1 MVYSEAVDLMF
12 VSETWLNDSIS
23 DQEILPYGYDIYR
36 TDRSSGRSGGGVLVA
51 IKHGTFINSNQISSI
66 ATANLEAVAIECIL
80 PSRAKWLIV
89 CCYRPPNSNEIN
101 DLRSLA
107 DNVFPSYEKILI
119 AGDFNFTNITW
130 QDSHYISLSTLGQD
144 FCDILD
150 DYFMSQLCLQP
161 TRDSNTLDLVISN
174 QHELVSVI
182 DICDPSEFGMFSD
195 HKIIRFKFSTT
206 SNPIMS
212 NRRLVYD
219 YKRANFDDLRKRLT
233 DMDNCSH
240 LTINETD
247 SSIDDDWSL
256 WKNAVMTAVHECIP
270 SKLVDP
276 RRSPP
281 WITSNILHQIRKKFT
296 ARKRYLR
303 KGTEYLRVKFSKL
316 RSEVKKA
323 IQRSRESF
331 FSSLGNTLYVN
342 PKRFWTVFQLKSS
355 SGSIP
360 GSVSS
365 SNSNHSESRIHANT
379 PNDIATLFNK
389 YFHSVYTCFPD
400 QSTAPQAGS
409 SSPLS
414 SISSI
419 DLSVEE
425 VYEALQNLDP
435 SKAHGPD
442 GLPSRIL
449 KECSSQ
455 LAPSLHRL
463 FTKSLQLSQIPAEWK
478 LANIVPLHKK
488 GNREYVENY
497 RPISLL
503 SVVSKVLERCVLNH
517 VSYHIHS
524 NINSAQYGFVN
535 GKSSTAQLLSILNTI
550 GKNLDEGLQTDVVFM
565 DIAKAFDTVVH
576 SKLLLKLQEFGFSG
590 SVLLWFKN
598 YLSCRC
604 QQVTVHGATSAPL
617 PITSGVPQGSLLAP
631 FLFSVYINDC
641 IQLYR
646 GRAVF

>member
-1 MVYSEAVDLMF
+1 M
-12 VSETWLNDSIS
+12 NG
-23 DQEILPYGYDIYR
+23 QKKR
-36 TDRSSGRSGGGVLVA
+36 
-51 IKHGTFINSNQISSI
+51 
-66 ATANLEAVAIECIL
+66 
-80 PSRAKWLIV
+80 SRANCTTLSAPRCLIYLCLMLIV
-89 CCYRPPNSNEIN
+89 CCYRPPNSDEIN
-101 DLRSLA
+101 ALRSLA
-107 DNVFPSYEKILI
+107 ENVM
-119 AGDFNFTNITW
+119 T
-130 QDSHYISLSTLGQD
+130 
-144 FCDILD
+144 
-150 DYFMSQLCLQP
+150 
-161 TRDSNTLDLVISN
+161 
-174 QHELVSVI
+174 
-182 DICDPSEFGMFSD
+182 
-195 HKIIRFKFSTT
+195 
-206 SNPIMS
+206 
-212 NRRLVYD
+212 
-219 YKRANFDDLRKRLT
+219 
-233 DMDNCSH
+233 
-240 LTINETD
+240 
-247 SSIDDDWSL
+247 
-256 WKNAVMTAVHECIP
+256 MTAVHECIP

-303 KGTEYLRVKFSKL
+303 KSTEYLRVKFSKL

-365 SNSNHSESRIHANT
+365 SDSNHSESRIHANT

-409 SSPLS
+409 SSPVS

-463 FTKSLQLSQIPAEWK
+463 FTKSLRLSQIPAEWK
-478 LANIVPLHKK
+478 LANIIPLHKK
-488 GNREYVENY
+488 GNREFVENY

-503 SVVSKVLERCVLNH
+503 SVVIKVL
-517 VSYHIHS
+517 
-524 NINSAQYGFVN
+524 SAV
-535 GKSSTAQLLSILNTI
+535 SSTMYRTIFIPTSTRHSTALSTENLAQHNC
-550 GKNLDEGLQTDVVFM
+550 
-565 DIAKAFDTVVH
+565 
-576 SKLLLKLQEFGFSG
+576 
-590 SVLLWFKN
+590 
-598 YLSCRC
+598 Y
-604 QQVTVHGATSAPL
+604 
-617 PITSGVPQGSLLAP
+617 P
-631 FLFSVYINDC
+631 F
-641 IQLYR
+641 
-646 GRAVF
+646 

>member
-1 MVYSEAVDLMF
+1 
-12 VSETWLNDSIS
+12 
-23 DQEILPYGYDIYR
+23 
-36 TDRSSGRSGGGVLVA
+36 
-51 IKHGTFINSNQISSI
+51 
-66 ATANLEAVAIECIL
+66 
-80 PSRAKWLIV
+80 
-89 CCYRPPNSNEIN
+89 
-101 DLRSLA
+101 
-107 DNVFPSYEKILI
+107 
-119 AGDFNFTNITW
+119 
-130 QDSHYISLSTLGQD
+130 
-144 FCDILD
+144 
-150 DYFMSQLCLQP
+150 
-161 TRDSNTLDLVISN
+161 
-174 QHELVSVI
+174 
-182 DICDPSEFGMFSD
+182 MFSN

-212 NRRLVYD
+212 NRHLVYN
-219 YKRANFDDLRKRLT
+219 YKRANFGDLRKRLT
-233 DMDNCSH
+233 DMDICSR
-240 LTINETD
+240 LTINEMD
-247 SSIDDDWSL
+247 SSINDDWSL
-256 WKNAVMTAVHECIP
+256 WKNAVMTVVHECIP

-276 RRSPP
+276 CRSPP
-281 WITSNILHQIRKKFT
+281 WITPNILHQIRKKFT
-296 ARKRYLR
+296 ARKRYIR
-303 KGTEYLRVKFSKL
+303 EGTEYLRVKFSKL

-342 PKRFWTVFQLKSS
+342 PKSFWTVFQLKSS

-365 SNSNHSESRIHANT
+365 SDSNHSENRIHANI

-463 FTKSLQLSQIPAEWK
+463 FTKSLRLSQIPAKWK
-478 LANIVPLHKK
+478 LANIIPLHKK
-488 GNREYVENY
+488 GNREFVENY

-503 SVVSKVLERCVLNH
+503 SVVSKVVECCVLNH
-517 VSYHIHS
+517 VSYHIQI

-550 GKNLDEGLQTDVVFM
+550 GKNLDKGLQMDVVFM
-565 DIAKAFDTVVH
+565 DIAKAFDMVVH
-576 SKLLLKLQEFGFSG
+576 SKLLLRLQEFFNSI
-590 SVLLWFKN
+590 F
-598 YLSCRC
+598 
-604 QQVTVHGATSAPL
+604 
-617 PITSGVPQGSLLAP
+617 
-631 FLFSVYINDC
+631 
-641 IQLYR
+641 
-646 GRAVF
+646 